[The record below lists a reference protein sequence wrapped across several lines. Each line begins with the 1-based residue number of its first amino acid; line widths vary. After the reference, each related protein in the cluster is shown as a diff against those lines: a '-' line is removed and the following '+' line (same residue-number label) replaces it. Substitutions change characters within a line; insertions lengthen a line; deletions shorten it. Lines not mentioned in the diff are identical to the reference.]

1 MPRTHAYSA
10 ANSVKFATLKRI
22 VAKNVIKG
30 STLMKANAC
39 NVKVDA
45 ENVKIDKHALN
56 AFQKR
61 VSNLME
67 QYANAV
73 KEHICKMINALS
85 VLMVAKAVKALKSA
99 PNANRN
105 SS

>member
-1 MPRTHAYSA
+1 MQSRFKDSANRDNILIMPRTHAYSA

-56 AFQKR
+56 AF
-61 VSNLME
+61 
-67 QYANAV
+67 
-73 KEHICKMINALS
+73 
-85 VLMVAKAVKALKSA
+85 
-99 PNANRN
+99 
-105 SS
+105 